1 MCRQCNYREMLK
13 DHGVEATPLREA
25 VLEAVGEAS
34 RPLSVP
40 EIMAA
45 ADMRHAM
52 NKVTLYRILDLLVD
66 KGLIKRLS
74 TGERALRYG
83 MGITPNHP
91 DHPHF
96 VCIRC
101 GGMECMEPDML
112 PINLRGVRRI
122 SNRRI
127 TQVELCFQGVC
138 EQCGERN
145 SKDKKKRQG
154 QDASQGR
161 RRSRM
166 S

>member
-1 MCRQCNYREMLK
+1 MLK

-25 VLEAVGEAS
+25 VLEAIGEAS
-34 RPLSVP
+34 RPLLVP

-45 ADMRHAM
+45 ADTRHAM

-66 KGLIKRLS
+66 KGLIKRLP
-74 TGERALRYG
+74 TGERAVRYG

-112 PINLRGVRRI
+112 PVNLRGVRHI
-122 SNRRI
+122 SKRRI
-127 TQVELCFQGVC
+127 TQVEVCFQGVC
-138 EQCGERN
+138 DQCGYGN
-145 SKDKKKRQG
+145 SEGKKKRQG
-154 QDASQGR
+154 QKASQNPKR
-161 RRSRM
+161 PAIS
-166 S
+166 